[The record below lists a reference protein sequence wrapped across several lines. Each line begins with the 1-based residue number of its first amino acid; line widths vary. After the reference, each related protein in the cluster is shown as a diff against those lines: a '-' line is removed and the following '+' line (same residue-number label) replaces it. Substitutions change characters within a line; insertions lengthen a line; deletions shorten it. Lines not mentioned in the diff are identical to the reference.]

1 MVSGIWRAS
10 GGLVGGAAVAKDAT
24 KTIAE
29 QNHFDAEKVR
39 NHDTS
44 IMLGYLIVSVI
55 FLVALYSASM
65 VPGTVPGDFASMVA
79 SP

>member
-1 MVSGIWRAS
+1 MA
-10 GGLVGGAAVAKDAT
+10 
-24 KTIAE
+24 IAE
-29 QNHFDAEKVR
+29 QNHFVTGKVR

-65 VPGTVPGDFASMVA
+65 VPGTFPGDFASMVA
-79 SP
+79 FP

>member
-1 MVSGIWRAS
+1 MA
-10 GGLVGGAAVAKDAT
+10 
-24 KTIAE
+24 IAE
-29 QNHFDAEKVR
+29 QNHFVTEKVR

-65 VPGTVPGDFASMVA
+65 SAGTVPGDFASMVVF
-79 SP
+79 P